1 MTSAKV
7 KRRKDSRALL
17 EGFWPQAFRFSKPQP
32 LKVGI
37 MADIMVD
44 IEKRG
49 LPFTTEMVKSAMA
62 LYTNQIDYYKA
73 LAKGMQR
80 IDLDGN
86 PAGEPTEEE
95 RTRARKLMRKAFVKT
110 ARGAAEAK

>member
-1 MTSAKV
+1 
-7 KRRKDSRALL
+7 
-17 EGFWPQAFRFSKPQP
+17 
-32 LKVGI
+32 
-37 MADIMVD
+37 
-44 IEKRG
+44 
-49 LPFTTEMVKSAMA
+49 
-62 LYTNQIDYYKA
+62 DYYKA